1 MQCLCSRGSNG
12 AIEKDP
18 PVGLIVCDKKLQES
32 FYIKGFLM
40 EGNWE
45 AGFVETVRTSVQLP
59 GQVVLS

>member
-1 MQCLCSRGSNG
+1 M
-12 AIEKDP
+12 
-18 PVGLIVCDKKLQES
+18 GLIVCDKKLQES